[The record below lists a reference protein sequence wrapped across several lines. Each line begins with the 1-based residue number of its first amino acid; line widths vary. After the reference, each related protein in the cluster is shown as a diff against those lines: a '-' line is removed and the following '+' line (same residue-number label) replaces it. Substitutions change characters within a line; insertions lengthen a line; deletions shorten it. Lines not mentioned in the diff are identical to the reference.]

1 MRIRRWIGR
10 ARQVWFRLFEAH
22 RHRHLA
28 LEHVDGLNLVSLPE
42 TMNPALFRAGRVLAD
57 VVAAHTRPGMRVL
70 DMGAGTGIVGLRA
83 AAAGASVVAVDI
95 NPAAAR
101 CARIN
106 ALLNQLEERMTVLDG
121 DLFEPIGD
129 ARFDI
134 IAFNPPFY
142 RGAPRDAW
150 ELAWRSPDVAE
161 RFAAGLSEYLSAD
174 GLACVV
180 LSTSGDADAFLR
192 AFRAARL
199 SICAMKDVDL
209 GYERLTVYRIANEAN
224 P

>member
-1 MRIRRWIGR
+1 MKIRRWIGR
-10 ARQVWFRLFEAH
+10 ARQVWFRRFEAH
-22 RHRHLA
+22 RHRRLT
-28 LEHVDGLNLVSLPE
+28 LEHVDGLELVSLPE

-57 VVAAHTRPGMRVL
+57 VVAARAGPGMRVL

-83 AAAGASVVAVDI
+83 AAAGASVVAVDV

-106 ALLNQLEERMTVLDG
+106 ALLNRLEERITVLEG

-129 ARFDI
+129 GRFDI
-134 IAFNPPFY
+134 VAFNPPFY

-161 RFAAGLSEYLSAD
+161 RFAARLSSHLATD
-174 GLACVV
+174 GFACVV
-180 LSTSGDADAFLR
+180 LSTSGETNAFLG

-199 SICAMKDVDL
+199 SIAPIKEVEL
-209 GYERLTVYRIANEAN
+209 GYERLTVYRITNEAK

>member
-1 MRIRRWIGR
+1 MKIRRWIGR

-22 RHRHLA
+22 RHRRLA
-28 LEHVDGLNLVSLPE
+28 LEHVEGLDLVSLPE
-42 TMNPALFRAGRVLAD
+42 TMNPALFSAGRLLAD
-57 VVAAHTRPGMRVL
+57 VVAAQSRPGMRVL

-83 AAAGASVVAVDI
+83 AAVGASVVAVDV

-106 ALLNQLEERMTVLDG
+106 ALLNRLEERMAVLDG

-150 ELAWRSPDVAE
+150 DLAWRSPNVAE
-161 RFAAGLSEYLSAD
+161 RFAAGLSEHLAAD
-174 GLACVV
+174 GWACVV
-180 LSTSGDADAFLR
+180 LSTSGDAGAFLR

>member
-1 MRIRRWIGR
+1 MKIRRWIGR

-22 RHRHLA
+22 RHRRLA
-28 LEHVDGLNLVSLPE
+28 LEHVEGLDLVSLPE
-42 TMNPALFRAGRVLAD
+42 TMNPALFSAGRLLAD
-57 VVAAHTRPGMRVL
+57 VVAAQSRPGMRVL

-83 AAAGASVVAVDI
+83 AAVGASVVAVDV

-106 ALLNQLEERMTVLDG
+106 ALLNRLEERMAVLDG

-129 ARFDI
+129 SRFDI
-134 IAFNPPFY
+134 VAFNPPFY

-150 ELAWRSPDVAE
+150 DLAWRSPNVAE
-161 RFAAGLSEYLSAD
+161 RFAAGLSEHLAAD
-174 GLACVV
+174 GWACVV
-180 LSTSGDADAFLR
+180 LSTSGDAGAFLR

>member
-1 MRIRRWIGR
+1 MKIRRWLGR
-10 ARQVWFRLFEAH
+10 ARHVWFHLFEAH
-22 RHRHLA
+22 RHRRLA
-28 LEHVDGLNLVSLPE
+28 LEHVDGLELVSLPE

-57 VVAAHTRPGMRVL
+57 VVAARARPGMRAL

-83 AAAGASVVAVDI
+83 AAAGASVVCVDI

-101 CARIN
+101 CVRIN
-106 ALLNQLEERMTVLDG
+106 ALLNGVEARVTALEG
-121 DLFEPIGD
+121 DLFDPVGD
-129 ARFDI
+129 ARFDL

-142 RGAPRDAW
+142 RGAPRDTW
-150 ELAWRSPDVAE
+150 EIAWRSPDIAE
-161 RFAAGLSEYLSAD
+161 RFAAGLAGHLSA
-174 GLACVV
+174 GGAALVI
-180 LSTSGDADAFLR
+180 LSTTGDAGAFLR

-199 SICAMKDVDL
+199 SIASTKEVEL

>member
-1 MRIRRWIGR
+1 MKIRRWIGR
-10 ARQVWFRLFEAH
+10 GRQVWFRLFEAH
-22 RHRHLA
+22 RHRRLA
-28 LEHVDGLNLVSLPE
+28 LEHVDGLELVSLPE

-57 VVAAHTRPGMRVL
+57 VVAARARPGMRVL

-101 CARIN
+101 GARIN
-106 ALLNQLEERMTVLDG
+106 ALLNRLEGRITVLEG
-121 DLFEPIGD
+121 DLFEPVGD

-134 IAFNPPFY
+134 VACNPPFY

-161 RFAAGLSEYLSAD
+161 RFAAGLSEHLAAD
-174 GLACVV
+174 GFACVV
-180 LSTSGDADAFLR
+180 LSTSGDAGAFLR

-199 SICAMKDVDL
+199 SIASINEKEL